1 MPNGRALILLL
12 LIVLGPAWA
21 EELLF
26 EKKGPFGTVLV
37 TQEGSLRA
45 LKFKRPEGDIEQS
58 RLDLRR
64 PEYLS
69 YEYTRKQLLGLVF
82 VPRPR
87 KVLVVGLGGAS
98 LTRALAHLLPET
110 QIDSIEIDPVVVEA
124 ARKFFLYQEGPRLR
138 TFVDDARHHLENS
151 TERYDL
157 ILLDAFDGLDV
168 PDHLRTV
175 EFYQLL
181 GSRLQPDGAVVAN
194 LHLRSPLYASDRNTM
209 AQAFPQTYGFES
221 AAQRVVVGYNS
232 QQPLRREELLRRAG
246 EIATAYPLLDYCRG
260 LEEAPDWDRAA
271 PVLTDHSEAGKSH

>member
-1 MPNGRALILLL
+1 MQTRCVVLLL
-12 LIVLGPAWA
+12 LLLAHLAGA

-37 TQEGSLRA
+37 TQDGSLRA
-45 LKFKRPEGDIEQS
+45 LKFKRPEGAIEQS

-98 LTRALAHLLPET
+98 LTRALAHLLPEAR
-110 QIDSIEIDPVVVEA
+110 IDSLEIDPVVVEA
-124 ARKFFLYQEGPRLR
+124 ARQFFLYQEGPRLR
-138 TFVDDARHHLENS
+138 TFVDDARQHLEKS
-151 TERYDL
+151 TEVYDL

-168 PDHLRTV
+168 PEHLRTL

-181 GSRLQPDGAVVAN
+181 RQRLAPGGAVVAN
-194 LHLRSPLYASDRNTM
+194 LHLRSPLYASDRNTL
-209 AQAFPQTYGFES
+209 AGAFPQTYGFQS
-221 AAQRVVVGYNS
+221 AAQRVVVGHNAEQALS
-232 QQPLRREELLRRAG
+232 RESLLERAG
-246 EIATAYPLLDYCRG
+246 ELVTEYPLLDYCRG
-260 LEEAPDWDRAA
+260 LEESRDWDLDA
-271 PVLTDHSEAGKSH
+271 PVLTDGP